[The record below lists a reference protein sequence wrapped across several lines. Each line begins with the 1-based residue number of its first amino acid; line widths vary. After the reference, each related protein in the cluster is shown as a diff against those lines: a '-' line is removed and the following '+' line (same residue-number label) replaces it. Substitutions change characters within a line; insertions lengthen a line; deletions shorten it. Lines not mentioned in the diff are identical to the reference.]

1 MKKYIVTVILLM
13 MHITISVAQ
22 IGTWKNYLS
31 YYEVQQIQE
40 AGNYLFVQAS
50 NSLYQYNKQDQ
61 SITTYDK
68 VNGLSDTYITHI
80 KWCQQAK
87 RLVAVYS
94 SSNIDLVET
103 NGDITNISAI
113 YNKTITGDKTINSI
127 YIYQQY
133 AYLACGFGIVKINV
147 KDAEISESYMLDIG
161 VKAITID
168 GSNIYA
174 QASDGTVWT
183 ALLNSNLIDKSNWSS
198 TTTYPS
204 FEEDMTDYNENINLV
219 KTLTPGGPKYNY
231 FYDMRFINQ
240 QLYSCGGMYIPTLD
254 LNRPGTIQ
262 VLNNNE
268 WTIYEDNLQTV
279 TGHSYVD
286 IDCIDVDPKDQTHL
300 FASGRTG
307 LYEFKNGKF
316 VKEYSY
322 DNSMLTSTFD
332 TDKDYV
338 IINAL
343 KYDSQGNLWI
353 VQSLNNKNKLL
364 KFSSD
369 GQWTRINYNLF
380 NTYGS
385 ALGTLNTLG
394 NARHIFFDS
403 NGYLWFVH
411 DHYDTPALYRY
422 DINND
427 TSLEFTKFTNQD
439 GTTINVLDGVK
450 YVTEDLNK
458 NLWIGTSSGPLT
470 IALSD
475 VEIADPVFTQV
486 KVPRNDGTNYA
497 DYLLSN
503 IEITYI
509 AVDGAGRKWFATS
522 GNGVYLISADNMTEI
537 HHFTTENSKLLS
549 DNIQVIAINQ
559 KTGEVF
565 FGTDKGLCSYISD
578 AVEANTEMT
587 TDNVWAFPN
596 PVTPDY
602 TGSITI
608 TGLTYNADVKI
619 LSANGTLIAEGR
631 SNGGIFIWDGCKK
644 DGTKVS
650 SGIYM
655 VATTTSDGSKG
666 TVCKI
671 AIVR

>member
-1 MKKYIVTVILLM
+1 MKKYIVTFFLLM

-50 NSLYQYNKQDQ
+50 NGLYQYNKQDQ
-61 SITTYDK
+61 SIVTYDK

-87 RLVAVYS
+87 RLIAVYS
-94 SSNIDLVET
+94 NCNIDLVET
-103 NGDITNISAI
+103 DGNITNISAI

-133 AYLACGFGIVKINV
+133 AYLACDFGIVKMNV
-147 KDAEISESYMLDIG
+147 KDAEISESYMFG
-161 VKAITID
+161 YPVTAVTIN
-168 GSNIYA
+168 GNTIYA
-174 QASDGTVWT
+174 KTSQGVLSAKLSD
-183 ALLNSNLIDKSNWSS
+183 NLIDKSYWSSS
-198 TTTYPS
+198 TTTPS
-204 FEEDMTDYNENINLV
+204 FEEDYKDYNENIELV
-219 KTLTPGGPKYNY
+219 KTLSPGGPKYNY

-240 QLYSCGGMYIPTLD
+240 QLYTCGGLYVPTLD

-262 VLNNNE
+262 VLKNGE
-268 WTIYEDNLQTV
+268 WTIYEDNLQTI
-279 TGHSYVD
+279 TGHSYVN
-286 IDCIDVDPKDQTHL
+286 IDCIDVDPKDETHL

-316 VKEYSY
+316 FKEYSF
-322 DNSMLTSTFD
+322 DNSILTSTFD
-332 TDKDYV
+332 TDKNYV
-338 IINAL
+338 IVNAL
-343 KYDSQGNLWI
+343 KYDKEGNLWMI
-353 VQSLNNKNKLL
+353 QSLNNKNKLL
-364 KFSSD
+364 KLSSD
-369 GQWTRINYNLF
+369 GQWTKINYNLF

-385 ALGTLNTLG
+385 ALGAQNILG
-394 NARHIFFDS
+394 NARHLFFDS

-427 TSLEFTKFTNQD
+427 QSIEFNKFINQD
-439 GTTINVLDGVK
+439 GTTINVQDGVK
-450 YVTEDLNK
+450 YVTEDLEK

-470 IALSD
+470 IALTD
-475 VEIADPVFTQV
+475 VEQSDQVFTQV

-497 DYLLSN
+497 DYLLAN

-522 GNGVYLISADNMTEI
+522 GNGVYLISADNMTQI
-537 HHFTTENSKLLS
+537 QHFTTDNSKLLS
-549 DNIQVIAINQ
+549 NNVQAIAINQ
-559 KTGEVF
+559 QTGEVF
-565 FGTDKGLCSYISD
+565 FGTDNGLCSYTSD
-578 AVEANTEMT
+578 ATEANTEMT
-587 TDNVWAFPN
+587 KDNVWAYPN
-596 PVTPDY
+596 PVTPGY
-602 TGSITI
+602 TGNITI
-608 TGLTYNADVKI
+608 TGLTYHADVKI
-619 LSANGTLIAEGR
+619 LSANGALVAEGK
-631 SNGGIFIWDGCKK
+631 SNGGTFIWDGCNK
-644 DGTKVS
+644 DGHRVA
-650 SGIYM
+650 SGVYM
-655 VATTTSDGSKG
+655 VATSTSDGNKG